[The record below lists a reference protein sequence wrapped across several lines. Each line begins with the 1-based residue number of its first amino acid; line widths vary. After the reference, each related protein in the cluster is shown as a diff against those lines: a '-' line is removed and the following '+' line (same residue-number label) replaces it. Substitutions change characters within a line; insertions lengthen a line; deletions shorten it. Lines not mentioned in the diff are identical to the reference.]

1 MGHTKNSQTHIKST
15 VPHEVVY
22 YTTEN
27 NEFNQRDLKEYLRPK
42 RKVGNLDLKFVSLL

>member
-1 MGHTKNSQTHIKST
+1 MRST

-27 NEFNQRDLKEYLRPK
+27 NELNQRDLKEYHRPK
-42 RKVGNLDLKFVSLL
+42 RKVGNLDLKIVSLL